1 MLLLLIL
8 KFRVLLKFGPHSF
21 EECPEISISAESSC
35 TMGSYLN
42 FKNFIDTPHTE
53 SNGGKSMGS
62 GNFPLARQSSIYS
75 LTFDELQTTC
85 GLGKDLGSMNL
96 EDLLKNIWTAEE
108 SSQGLASSTGVG
120 DVSMAA
126 GNLQRQGS
134 LALPRTLSQKTVDE
148 VWKDFHKETTVSSN
162 IGQKRSNL
170 GEMTLEEFLVK
181 AGVVREDTQPTG
193 ASNDVGFT
201 GVLGQLSTNNNAL
214 NIGFQQPTQSPGLWS
229 NQFAENNVLNVVS
242 EKSSQQQPKQRQPL
256 IPKQTNVAF
265 ASPMQLENNHQLAS
279 PGARAPVVQGSVM
292 QGGVTLTSVKRG
304 SAGNQLS
311 LDMIA
316 KNNVDTSISPSPYA
330 FSEGGRGRRS
340 CSSLEKVVERR
351 HKRMIKNRESAA
363 RSRARKQAYTLQ
375 LEAEVEKLKEINE
388 ELQKKQAEFID
399 MQKNQLLEKTNMS
412 WGNKLKCLK
421 RTLTGP
427 W

>member
-388 ELQKKQAEFID
+388 ELQKKQ
-399 MQKNQLLEKTNMS
+399 LLEKTNMS